1 MLMSNSESAFPKAL
15 VLLFALLSSYLNFVT
30 LGPQI
35 VLNIN
40 HLRILFVEIVFQQQ
54 MKSVFVHN
62 QAVKSCFAGF

>member
-40 HLRILFVEIVFQQQ
+40 HLRILFVEIVF
-54 MKSVFVHN
+54 
-62 QAVKSCFAGF
+62 